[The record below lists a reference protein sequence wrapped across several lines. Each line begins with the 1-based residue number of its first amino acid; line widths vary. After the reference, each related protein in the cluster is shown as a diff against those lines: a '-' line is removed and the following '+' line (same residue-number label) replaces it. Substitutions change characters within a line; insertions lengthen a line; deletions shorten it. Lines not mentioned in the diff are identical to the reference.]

1 MADGSGQKRLC
12 PDNSGK
18 KGGWISHIVK
28 KEKLTFAEVEQ
39 IGCRAFGFR
48 VFPEWT
54 HIEGT
59 SLYMI
64 KGNSDGSTERITMSF
79 WPSTGTVLFQG
90 TPEEK
95 ERDKRKWQMA
105 MESYRAVP
113 FSSAS
118 PFGPGGPGQ
127 SVKKDD

>member
-1 MADGSGQKRLC
+1 MGDGSSHKRLC
-12 PDNSGK
+12 TDNPGE
-18 KGGWISHIVK
+18 KGEWISHITK

-48 VFPEWT
+48 VFPKWT
-54 HIEGT
+54 HIVGT
-59 SLYMI
+59 GHYMI
-64 KGNSDGSTERITMSF
+64 KGNSDGSTDRITLSF
-79 WPSTGTVLFQG
+79 YPSTGTVLIQG

-95 ERDKRKWQMA
+95 ERDRRKWQLA
-105 MESYRAVP
+105 LESYRAAP